1 MKSRAR
7 TSRDPNHAGTALSSQ
22 PDRGSR
28 GKSSEGPAN
37 LPAMSDQSLELRLSA
52 CARAGDI
59 DGLLELVGENPSWEP
74 EEAAYKW
81 LNVASDFGHDEA
93 DDMIDSVVEGS
104 LYADDDNYVTGHAH
118 FELAVSYLTGGSG
131 LPVDYDK
138 ARKPLKEMVTRHYTD
153 TVEDGGRLLT
163 NARRDLAPEA
173 RVVFD
178 TALGRT

>member
-1 MKSRAR
+1 
-7 TSRDPNHAGTALSSQ
+7 
-22 PDRGSR
+22 
-28 GKSSEGPAN
+28 
-37 LPAMSDQSLELRLSA
+37 MSDQSLELRLSA

-118 FELAVSYLTGGSG
+118 FELAVSYLTGGTG

-138 ARKPLKEMVTRHYTD
+138 ARKHLEEMVNRHYPD
-153 TVEDGGRLLT
+153 TVEDGERLLT
-163 NARRDLAPEA
+163 NARRDMTPEA
-173 RVVFD
+173 RAVFD
-178 TALGRT
+178 TALARRENRGTTGADEE